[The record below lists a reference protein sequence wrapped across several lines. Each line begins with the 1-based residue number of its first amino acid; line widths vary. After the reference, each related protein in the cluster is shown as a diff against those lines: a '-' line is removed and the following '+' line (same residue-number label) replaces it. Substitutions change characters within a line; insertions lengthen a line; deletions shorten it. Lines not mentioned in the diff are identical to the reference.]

1 MSPRRTRRGT
11 IRESSVIDISVDTST
26 KSANK
31 SVRSTRRTRKNQNA
45 KGSDEENDNPREVNN
60 LTDNVT
66 ATSFSNDSTLSTRK
80 QRRKVQESVL
90 SQGISLSVTLD
101 ESKQKKSNLKTPNAK
116 TQSKSSK
123 SAKKEGDS
131 LISEDESFNTK
142 SQKDKKRVFY
152 AMDNLISEDESVS
165 QASSSKQA
173 KSSNR
178 RSKTPNKPSPS
189 KKSITVKSTGGNVTP
204 KSSPINVS
212 FTPHRSTKTP
222 KKSPINLGS
231 PKTLPRS
238 SLKLLNVQRKL
249 SITDSPPSSE
259 NSYNLV
265 EPQDSASPA
274 NKSAENTSMSDKKS
288 KSTKIKSNSPTLKIR
303 PRFSKSPKIVLKTL
317 KAKSNKS
324 PKKSLKVSPT
334 KSEKSPAKSVKSPAK
349 LSTSPKKVEKSPT
362 KAVKS
367 TTDTSF
373 KVDDTSKDLS
383 TVKTKLPKSESPQ
396 KFDKTPKADS
406 SFKSQK
412 SSSEK
417 LFRSLLKVP
426 SSTES
431 RKSFLNTS
439 LKSKTSSLSTSFKSK
454 KSPLLNLSSK
464 KMPKIVLNLKSNKSP
479 LKSSKSI
486 SPSKAKKSPVKTPK
500 LKSSMKMKK
509 SPKSVSPT
517 KKPSTNLILNKSISQ
532 DTSLSPRVVI
542 SKLTSHTST
551 PGIKSSVLNITGK
564 QPSIN
569 LIPIDHN
576 NQPSI
581 LPVKSPKSPKSLAK
595 RSTIKSATP
604 AKTVRTSMSAAK
616 KVNAIN
622 TPSHVMEKKLLNMRP
637 AKTSTPRDRNMKRTL
652 TLASNKKITSPKQ
665 VSKSIILN
673 GSPNSKSKVIK
684 RLNNTSIQADNPLL
698 EDESE
703 PSLNGSSLIHMSDVF
718 DSDNSK
724 NNSTF
729 SIDKSD
735 LGISR
740 KRKSINS
747 PNISQKGNKS
757 NTFEVKKNASNESI
771 KEISKKDNTYEL
783 EHPKTPALQKRA
795 KKRTLDE
802 AELGIT
808 EEQESKKS
816 CRVTFASPNLGN
828 KVRSTGIT
836 RMGTPGHAI
845 QQKKSPVSV
854 NKNKTPVRKVEAK
867 RRLSSVMKS
876 HSKTVASTVEKRL
889 SQIASVNRLSR
900 PRGITDSEKKVA
912 KTPVATKIP
921 NFKEIHQKNF
931 AKMESLV
938 DLKKRVE
945 QRHEV
950 LNTATSSI
958 KKKKPVESVK
968 PLPLDSTNGAYSRFG
983 FKLRKNEAVDII
995 SKKQTGGVESREKK
1009 RENARSALKGVRMN
1023 RRFELQMKSRMKN
1036 T

>member
-1 MSPRRTRRGT
+1 MTHIST
-11 IRESSVIDISVDTST
+11 IREISVIDISVDTST

-60 LTDNVT
+60 LTDNITV
-66 ATSFSNDSTLSTRK
+66 TSFSNDSTLSTRK

-90 SQGISLSVTLD
+90 SQDISLSVTLD

-123 SAKKEGDS
+123 STKKEGDS
-131 LISEDESFNTK
+131 LLSEDESFNTK
-142 SQKDKKRVFY
+142 SQKGKKRVFY
-152 AMDNLISEDESVS
+152 AMDDLISEDESVS

-189 KKSITVKSTGGNVTP
+189 KKPIIAKSTGGNVTP

-265 EPQDSASPA
+265 EPQDSASPD
-274 NKSAENTSMSDKKS
+274 NKPAENTSMSDKKS
-288 KSTKIKSNSPTLKIR
+288 KSTKIKSNSPTLKVR
-303 PRFSKSPKIVLKTL
+303 PRFSKSPKIDLKTL

-324 PKKSLKVSPT
+324 PKKSPKVSPT

-349 LSTSPKKVEKSPT
+349 LSTSPKKIEKSPT
-362 KAVKS
+362 IAVKS
-367 TTDTSF
+367 TTDTSL
-373 KVDDTSKDLS
+373 KVDETSKDLS
-383 TVKTKLPKSESPQ
+383 PVKIKLPKSESPQ
-396 KFDKTPKADS
+396 KSDKTPKGDS

-431 RKSFLNTS
+431 RKSFINTS

-500 LKSSMKMKK
+500 LKSSMKTKK

-542 SKLTSHTST
+542 SKLTHSST

-576 NQPSI
+576 NQPST

-604 AKTVRTSMSAAK
+604 AKTIRTSMSAAK

-622 TPSHVMEKKLLNMRP
+622 TPSHDIEKKLLNMRP
-637 AKTSTPRDRNMKRTL
+637 ANTSTPRDRNMKRTL
-652 TLASNKKITSPKQ
+652 TLGSNKKITSPKQ

-703 PSLNGSSLIHMSDVF
+703 PSLNCSSLIHMSDIF

-729 SIDKSD
+729 SIDKSG
-735 LGISR
+735 LGTSR

-747 PNISQKGNKS
+747 LNISQKGNKS

-783 EHPKTPALQKRA
+783 EHPKTPALQMRA

-808 EEQESKKS
+808 EEQESKKI

-950 LNTATSSI
+950 LNAATSSI

-968 PLPLDSTNGAYSRFG
+968 PLPPDSTNGAYSRFG